1 VCQKIFI
8 TFCINCLIKEQR
20 SNDPF
25 SGYRAPH
32 INLHQMQRTFNH
44 CMWVFSTPKS
54 TVLTVYVAAV
64 LPSLAH
70 LPLRSSG
77 FIN

>member
-1 VCQKIFI
+1 LCQKILI

-20 SNDPF
+20 SNYPF

-32 INLHQMQRTFNH
+32 TNLHRMQRTFNH

-54 TVLTVYVAAV
+54 TVLTVYIAV
-64 LPSLAH
+64 
-70 LPLRSSG
+70 
-77 FIN
+77 